1 MSFLDRGKVRSDRAT
16 TPFRST
22 SDRFH
27 LKGFEKFTQKAI
39 AAIDIARDEPR
50 RLGHSYVGTEQI
62 LVGLMGEGSSF
73 AFQLLTCLGVNLENV
88 KQEFSL
94 EAKQVLQIAVEESQ
108 QLSVEYVGTE
118 HLLLD

>member
-1 MSFLDRGKVRSDRAT
+1 
-16 TPFRST
+16 
-22 SDRFH
+22 
-27 LKGFEKFTQKAI
+27 
-39 AAIDIARDEPR
+39 
-50 RLGHSYVGTEQI
+50 
-62 LVGLMGEGSSF
+62 MGEGSSF